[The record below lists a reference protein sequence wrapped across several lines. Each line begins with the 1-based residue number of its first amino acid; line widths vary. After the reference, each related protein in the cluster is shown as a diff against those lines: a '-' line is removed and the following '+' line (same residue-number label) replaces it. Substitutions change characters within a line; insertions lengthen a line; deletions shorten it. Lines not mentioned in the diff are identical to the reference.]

1 MFEPIEDMPAGT
13 VGFRAHGEL
22 TEEHYTGTLV
32 PALREAVAAGDVRL
46 LLVTA
51 PDFDGSD
58 IRGEIER
65 AKSQLKVGGHRSDWK
80 RVAVATDNS
89 WLRRSH
95 RLWSRFVPV
104 DVKVFKTSEE
114 DKAKAWIAG

>member
-13 VGFRAHGEL
+13 VGFRAHGALSEAD
-22 TEEHYTGTLV
+22 YTDTLV
-32 PALREAVAAGDVRL
+32 PALRDAVAAGDVRL

-58 IRGEIER
+58 IRGQIEE
-65 AKSQLKVGGHRSDWK
+65 AKSHLKVGGHRSDWK
-80 RVAVATDNS
+80 RVALATDNG

-95 RLWSRFVPV
+95 RIWSRFVPV

-114 DKAKAWIAG
+114 DEAKEWVAG